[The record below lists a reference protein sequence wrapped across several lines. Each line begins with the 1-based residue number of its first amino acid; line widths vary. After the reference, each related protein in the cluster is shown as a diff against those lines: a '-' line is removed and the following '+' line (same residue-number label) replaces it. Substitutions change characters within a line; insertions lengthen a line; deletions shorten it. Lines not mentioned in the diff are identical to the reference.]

1 VQFPHRYKTRGNK
14 YPAIAQLE
22 WVNSYDSI
30 ESVLMDYLKLEA
42 E

>member
-1 VQFPHRYKTRGNK
+1 MDDSHRKVRAT
-14 YPAIAQLE
+14 IAQLE
-22 WVNSYDSI
+22 WVNSYESI